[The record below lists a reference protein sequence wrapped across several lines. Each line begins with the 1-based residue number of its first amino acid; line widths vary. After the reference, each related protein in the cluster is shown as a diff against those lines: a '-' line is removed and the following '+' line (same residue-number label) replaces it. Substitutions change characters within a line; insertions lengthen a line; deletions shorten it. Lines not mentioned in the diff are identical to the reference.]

1 MLWLLSTEFKMLRDP
16 ITWLFAKVE
25 LSDFG
30 SHIYSLSNG
39 CLYLF
44 SLSLSL
50 SLSLSHT
57 HTHTHT
63 HTHSLESFCSF
74 HKNDRSDISAN
85 VVHMDRCSMLS
96 YIKMLSYAK
105 DLIPNICRQHLNYS
119 ELHKYQISMHTLFLA
134 KANIL

>member
-1 MLWLLSTEFKMLRDP
+1 MLWLLSTEFKMLRDPIGPMKP

-30 SHIYSLSNG
+30 SHIYSLSNE

-44 SLSLSL
+44 FLSLSL
-50 SLSLSHT
+50 SLSL
-57 HTHTHT
+57 THT

-119 ELHKYQISMHTLFLA
+119 ELHKCQISMHTLFFS
-134 KANIL
+134 KD